1 MALKKWQGYRSEL
14 ASEQYDAIIIGSGI
28 SGLTCAALLAQ
39 EGKKVLLLEKHFK
52 VGGWTHTFRRNN
64 YEWDVGIHY
73 IGEVH
78 KPWSPIRRLFDRISD
93 GELKWHKMDD
103 NYDRIIFPD
112 KHYNFICPKTR
123 FIKELSDYFPDEKQA
138 IQDYIQLIDQ
148 SVKTGVSYFGNKA
161 LPNLISSL
169 SYPFMTRKFMSFA
182 GRTTYDVISGLTK
195 NEKLMG
201 VLTGQWGDHGL
212 PPRQSSFAMHAMV
225 ARHYLDGGNYP
236 IGSAR
241 RIAETITDVIEKQ
254 GGKVA
259 VNAGV
264 DEICVKNG
272 SAESVILENGDE
284 LSAPIIISGSGIL
297 NTYGRFLRNHPHS
310 KKFKE
315 RLKKVQQTE
324 SFICLFIGLNKS
336 AQDLGIKNTNL
347 WIYPGYD
354 HDENVSNYQS
364 DQEAEFPV
372 VYVSFPSAKDP
383 VYQEKYPNNATME
396 AITLAHWSWWDKWK
410 NGAWKKRGD
419 EYEAEKEN
427 LSQRILNKVFKHVP
441 KAKDALDYYE
451 LSTPLTVKSL
461 ANYPLGEM
469 YGINH
474 TPKRF
479 KQRWL
484 KPKTEIKGLYIT
496 GQDMFTVGV
505 SSALLS
511 GLVTVSSIL
520 NKNMF
525 KTL

>member
-1 MALKKWQGYRSEL
+1 MKKWSGWRSEY
-14 ASEQYDAIIIGSGI
+14 ASNKYDVIIIGSGI
-28 SGLTCAALLAQ
+28 SGLTSGILLAK
-39 EGKKVLLLEKHFK
+39 EGKKVLILEKHFK
-52 VGGWTHTFRRNN
+52 AGGWTHTFKRDN

-78 KPWSPIRRLFDRISD
+78 NPNSPVRKLFDLVSD
-93 GELKWHKMDD
+93 GKLEWHKMGN
-103 NYDRIIFPD
+103 NYDRIIFPN
-112 KHYNFICPKTR
+112 KQYNFVAPR
-123 FIKELSDYFPDEKQA
+123 EQFIQDMVGYFPGTENKMRK
-138 IQDYIQLIDQ
+138 YIQMVDEA
-148 SVKTGVSYFGNKA
+148 VKSGRSYFANKA
-161 LPNLISSL
+161 LPNWLGNFT
-169 SYPFMTRKFMSFA
+169 YNKMTRKFFNHSDK
-182 GRTTYDVISGLTK
+182 TTREVIMDIFNDETIL
-195 NEKLMG
+195 G
-201 VLTGQWGDHGL
+201 VLSGQWGDHGL
-212 PPRQSSFAMHAMV
+212 PPGHSSFAMHAMV
-225 ARHYLDGGNYP
+225 VRHYLDGGNYP
-236 IGSAR
+236 IGTSR
-241 RIAETITDVIEKQ
+241 RIAETAVDYLHSM
-254 GGKVA
+254 GGELY

-264 DEICVKNG
+264 DEIITHKGKAIGVR
-272 SAESVILENGDE
+272 LEKGDE
-284 LSAPIIISGSGIL
+284 IMAPLIISSAGVM
-297 NTYGRFLRNHPHS
+297 NTYGNFLRSNKDYS
-310 KKFKE
+310 QMSTQ
-315 RLKKVQQTE
+315 LKTVTPTG
-324 SFICLFIGLNKS
+324 SYICLYIGLNKS
-336 AQDLGIKNTNL
+336 TEELQLSDTNL

-354 HDENVSNYQS
+354 HDKNVSNYQS

-396 AITLAHWSWWDKWK
+396 AITLAPWNWWDKWE

-427 LSQRILNKVFKHVP
+427 LSQRILSEVFKHVP

-520 NKNMF
+520 KKNMF
-525 KTL
+525 KRL

>member
-1 MALKKWQGYRSEL
+1 
-14 ASEQYDAIIIGSGI
+14 
-28 SGLTCAALLAQ
+28 
-39 EGKKVLLLEKHFK
+39 
-52 VGGWTHTFRRNN
+52 
-64 YEWDVGIHY
+64 
-73 IGEVH
+73 
-78 KPWSPIRRLFDRISD
+78 
-93 GELKWHKMDD
+93 
-103 NYDRIIFPD
+103 
-112 KHYNFICPKTR
+112 
-123 FIKELSDYFPDEKQA
+123 
-138 IQDYIQLIDQ
+138 
-148 SVKTGVSYFGNKA
+148 
-161 LPNLISSL
+161 
-169 SYPFMTRKFMSFA
+169 MSFA

-315 RLKKVQQTE
+315 RLKKVKQTE

-347 WIYPGYD
+347 WIYPGYN

-383 VYQEKYPNNATME
+383 VYQEKYPKNATME

-474 TPKRF
+474 TPERF

-511 GLVTVSSIL
+511 GLMTVSSIL

>member
-28 SGLTCAALLAQ
+28 SGLTCSALLAQ

-161 LPNLISSL
+161 LPNLISNL

-225 ARHYLDGGNYP
+225 VRHYLNGGNYP
-236 IGSAR
+236 IGSSR
-241 RIAETITDVIEKQ
+241 KIAETVVDNLEFVLKSTGWENKIEISERI
-254 GGKVA
+254 
-259 VNAGV
+259 
-264 DEICVKNG
+264 DEVL
-272 SAESVILENGDE
+272 ESVHLNGV
-284 LSAPIIISGSGIL
+284 
-297 NTYGRFLRNHPHS
+297 
-310 KKFKE
+310 KE
-315 RLKKVQQTE
+315 KM
-324 SFICLFIGLNKS
+324 
-336 AQDLGIKNTNL
+336 
-347 WIYPGYD
+347 P
-354 HDENVSNYQS
+354 
-364 DQEAEFPV
+364 
-372 VYVSFPSAKDP
+372 
-383 VYQEKYPNNATME
+383 
-396 AITLAHWSWWDKWK
+396 
-410 NGAWKKRGD
+410 
-419 EYEAEKEN
+419 
-427 LSQRILNKVFKHVP
+427 
-441 KAKDALDYYE
+441 YE
-451 LSTPLTVKSL
+451 LSGGEQQRAAIARALL
-461 ANYPLGEM
+461 NYPEIILADEPTGNLDPEKSANIIELLNE
-469 YGINH
+469 INAKGTTILIATH
-474 TPKRF
+474 DY
-479 KQRWL
+479 L
-484 KPKTEIKGLYIT
+484 IIKKYQARTIKCVD
-496 GQDMFTVGV
+496 QKVIEVDPQ
-505 SSALLS
+505 
-511 GLVTVSSIL
+511 
-520 NKNMF
+520 
-525 KTL
+525 TL